1 MITAIFIND
10 YFDAGI
16 KLGLEAMIYELDG
29 KKPKMR
35 DENYWIASNATV
47 IGDVFLDTNASI
59 WFNCVV
65 RGDNEPISI
74 GKGSNI
80 QEGSIIHTDPGLNAQ
95 LVIMLL

>member
-1 MITAIFIND
+1 
-10 YFDAGI
+10 
-16 KLGLEAMIYELDG
+16 MIYELDG

-47 IGDVFLDTNASI
+47 IGDVFLDTDASI

-80 QEGSIIHTDPGLNAQ
+80 QENDVVWHKNLLPDNQFSINQIFSNRTN
-95 LVIMLL
+95 I

>member
-1 MITAIFIND
+1 
-10 YFDAGI
+10 
-16 KLGLEAMIYELDG
+16 MIYELDG

-47 IGDVFLDTNASI
+47 IGDVFLDTDASI

-80 QEGSIIHTDPGLNAQ
+80 KKVLLFIQILVSNAS
-95 LVIMLL
+95 LVIMLP

>member
-1 MITAIFIND
+1 
-10 YFDAGI
+10 
-16 KLGLEAMIYELDG
+16 MIYELDG

-47 IGDVFLDTNASI
+47 IGDVFLDTDASI

-80 QEGSIIHTDPGLNAQ
+80 QEGVLLFIQILVSNAPS
-95 LVIMLL
+95 VIMLPLGIWQCFMDVK

>member
-1 MITAIFIND
+1 
-10 YFDAGI
+10 
-16 KLGLEAMIYELDG
+16 MIYELNG

-47 IGDVFLDTNASI
+47 IGDVFLDTDASI

-80 QEGSIIHTDPGLNAQ
+80 KKVLLFIQILVSNAS
-95 LVIMLL
+95 LVIMLP